1 MRGMRPRAW
10 QRTEWHERASP
21 VRRFLETQTAG
32 AAALAGAAIVALVW
46 ANLDHTS
53 YEAVFATPLSIQFG
67 DAGTALSL
75 HEWIN
80 SGLMTFFFFV
90 VGLEARRE
98 FDLGE
103 FRQRRLIVVPLVAGA
118 GAMLVPVLIF
128 SLINLGEESSRAWG
142 TALSTDTALALGVL
156 ALVGRRLPTPVRI
169 FVLTMS
175 VVDDFVA
182 LFVIAVFY
190 SHAVQVKALLVALAI
205 FLVILGVRALK
216 VHVGL
221 VYFLLAVAC
230 WFALLESGIDPIV
243 LGLAMGMIT
252 YAYPAPRER
261 LERASDLFRRFREQP
276 TPQLARSVRLGV
288 AASVSPNDRLQ
299 LLYHPW
305 VSYVIVPLFALAN
318 AGVVL
323 TGEALVR
330 VVTSP
335 IGLGILLGLVLG
347 KPLGTLGL
355 TWVLA
360 VAARG
365 RVTPPVGWASVLG
378 SGTVSIAAFTV
389 SLLIARIALQG
400 EDLEVAT
407 IAILASIPLA
417 ALLTWIVFLVTNRLP
432 KQLRRRALY
441 GNPNLITDLAVPVD
455 PERDHIRGPM
465 DAPVTVVEYG
475 DFECPHC
482 GQAEPVI
489 RELLAD
495 YGDVRYVW
503 RHLPLTDVHPHAQ
516 LAAEAAEA
524 AAAQGA
530 FWAMHDRLFQHQDA
544 LTMADLV
551 RYADQLGLDVEAF
564 ERDLRERTHADRVAA
579 DLESADLSSVSGTPT
594 FFINGRRHHGAYDI
608 TALKSAVRLARA
620 LAREPS
626 PSGAQNDR

>member
-1 MRGMRPRAW
+1 MRDRPR
-10 QRTEWHERASP
+10 QRTEWHERTSP
-21 VRRFLETQTAG
+21 VRRFLHTQTAG
-32 AAALAGAAIVALVW
+32 AAALVGAAVVALVW
-46 ANLDHTS
+46 ANLDHHS
-53 YEAVFATPLSIQFG
+53 YETVFSTPLAIQLG
-67 DAGTALSL
+67 DVSVSLSL

-103 FRQRRLIVVPLVAGA
+103 FRQRRLIVVPLVAGV
-118 GAMLVPVLIF
+118 GAMLLPVLIF
-128 SLINLGEESSRAWG
+128 ILVNLGEESARAWG

-156 ALVGRRLPTPVRI
+156 ALVGRRLSTPVRI
-169 FVLTMS
+169 FVLTMT
-175 VVDDFVA
+175 VVDDFAA
-182 LFVIAVFY
+182 LLVIAVFY
-190 SHAVQVKALLVALAI
+190 SQAVHVDALVVALAI
-205 FLVILGVRALK
+205 FAVILGVRALQ

-230 WFALLESGIDPIV
+230 WFALLQSGIDPIV

-261 LERASDLFRRFREQP
+261 LERVSALFRAFREQP

-288 AASVSPNDRLQ
+288 TASISPNDRLQ

-305 VSYVIVPLFALAN
+305 VSYLIVPLFALAN

-330 VVTSP
+330 AVTSP
-335 IGLGILLGLVLG
+335 VGLGILLGLVLG
-347 KPLGTLGL
+347 KPVGTLVF
-355 TWVLA
+355 TWVLSRA
-360 VAARG
+360 LRG
-365 RVTPPVGWASVLG
+365 RVTPPVGWAAVLG

-389 SLLIARIALQG
+389 SLLIARMVLRG

-407 IAILASIPLA
+407 IAVLASIPLA
-417 ALLTWIVFLVTNRLP
+417 ALLTWVVVFVTNRLP
-432 KQLRRRALY
+432 KPLRRRALY

-455 PERDHIRGPM
+455 PERDHIRGPR

-475 DFECPHC
+475 DFECPYC
-482 GQAEPVI
+482 GQAEPAI

-495 YGDVRYVW
+495 YGDVQYVW

-530 FWAMHDRLFQHQDA
+530 FWAMHDRLLQHQNA
-544 LTMADLV
+544 LTMVDLV
-551 RYADQLGLDVEAF
+551 RYAEELGLDVAAF
-564 ERDLRERTHADRVAA
+564 ERDLRERRHADRVAA
-579 DLESADLSSVSGTPT
+579 DVESADLSSVSGTPT
-594 FFINGRRHHGAYDI
+594 FFINGRRHYGPYDVA
-608 TALKSAVRLARA
+608 ALKSAVRLARA
-620 LAREPS
+620 LAQEPS
-626 PSGAQNDR
+626 SSSAPPPSA

>member
-1 MRGMRPRAW
+1 
-10 QRTEWHERASP
+10 
-21 VRRFLETQTAG
+21 VRRFLHTQTAG
-32 AAALAGAAIVALVW
+32 AAALAGAAVVALVW
-46 ANLDHTS
+46 ANLDHHS
-53 YEAVFATPLSIQFG
+53 YETVFSTPLAIRLG
-67 DAGTALSL
+67 DRGVELSL

-103 FRQRRLIVVPLVAGA
+103 FRQRRLIVVPLVAGV
-118 GAMLVPVLIF
+118 GAMLLPVLIF
-128 SLINLGEESSRAWG
+128 ILVNRGEESVQAWG

-169 FVLTMS
+169 FVLTMT
-175 VVDDFVA
+175 VVDDFAA

-190 SHAVQVKALLVALAI
+190 SRTVHVDALVVALAI
-205 FLVILGVRALK
+205 FVVILGVRALK

-221 VYFLLAVAC
+221 VYFLLAVVC

-261 LERASDLFRRFREQP
+261 LERASDLFRAFREQP

-305 VSYVIVPLFALAN
+305 VSYLIVPLFALAN

-323 TGEALVR
+323 TGEALIR
-330 VVTSP
+330 TVTSP

-347 KPLGTLGL
+347 KPVGTLGF
-355 TWVLA
+355 TWVLS
-360 VAARG
+360 RLLRD
-365 RVTPPVGWASVLG
+365 RVTPPVGWAAVLG
-378 SGTVSIAAFTV
+378 SGTVSVAAFTV

-407 IAILASIPLA
+407 IAILASVPLA
-417 ALLTWIVFLVTNRLP
+417 AALTWVVFAITNRLP
-432 KQLRRRALY
+432 KAVRRRALY
-441 GNPNLITDLAVPVD
+441 GSPNLITDLALPVD

-475 DFECPHC
+475 DFECPYC

-489 RELLAD
+489 RELLASD
-495 YGDVRYVW
+495 GDVRYVW

-530 FWAMHDRLFQHQDA
+530 FWAMHDRLFDHQDA
-544 LTMADLV
+544 LTMTDLV
-551 RYADQLGLDVEAF
+551 RYAEELGLDVEAF
-564 ERDLRERTHADRVAA
+564 ERDLRERRHADRVAA

-594 FFINGRRHHGAYDI
+594 FFINGRRHHGPYDI
-608 TALKSAVRLARA
+608 AALKSAVRLARA
-620 LAREPS
+620 LAQEPS
-626 PSGAQNDR
+626 PPAREEPAPEDAPGDR